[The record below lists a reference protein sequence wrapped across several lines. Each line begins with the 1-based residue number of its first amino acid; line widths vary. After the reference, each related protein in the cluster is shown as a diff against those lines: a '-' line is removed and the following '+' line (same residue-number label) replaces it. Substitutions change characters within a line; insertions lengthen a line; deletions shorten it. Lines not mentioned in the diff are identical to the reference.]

1 MGKRPVCLA
10 CLLLIA
16 VICSAKWLGGSVIQR
31 NPLDPSLQAWVE
43 KQSELTICG
52 EVERCEDTEKSQSVY
67 LKNTYLVYHSKKVSI
82 ENVRIFLKESE
93 ELPAGSVVLVSGK
106 LEQVEEARNPGEFN
120 GRQYY
125 ACRHI
130 WYVMKKAV
138 IERKSESYDRY
149 GQFLA
154 DIRER
159 ACLILE
165 QTASDKSAVFQAIVL
180 GDKTGLEP
188 ELKLQ
193 YQMAGIIHILAI
205 SGLHISILGVGFYEL
220 LKKTGFGIWP
230 AGIVSFVFMLQYG
243 MVTGGSVSTMRAV
256 IMFLISVGAKMLGR
270 IYDMPTALGAA
281 AIVILVQSPDYLLDG
296 GFWLSFGAVAGIGA
310 VSPAFLGMFCPKI
323 RLLNAFLSSVAVWFA
338 TLPIMLWFYGEASV
352 AGVFL
357 NLLVLPTV
365 GIVLASGIGAV
376 IGGAI
381 NLKLGA
387 AAAFPGR
394 LLLAFYEKLCAS
406 AGRLPFCTWI
416 AGKPKG
422 WQIVVYYLALL
433 LIITVF
439 RWADRNKWEG
449 KKRRVVCVGGILLL
463 VLSAA
468 VAGWRSRS
476 NMTITC
482 LDVGQ
487 GDSIVVETPERHF
500 FVIDGGSAN
509 KTSVGQ
515 YQILPY
521 LKQQGI
527 SRLDAILV
535 SHTDEDHISGVRQ
548 ILEYMAKGL
557 TSVKADCLIL
567 PKWQNRPEVYQE
579 LVSLAYQAKVRVL
592 QGKEGDKMQYGKLGI
607 EIISP
612 EKSASGEN
620 VNEEG
625 LVFYMEYGQFRGL
638 FTGDTGFE
646 TEEKLTDKLKD
657 ITFLKV
663 GHHGSKNS
671 TGEEFLKK
679 IMPETGVISVSSTNT
694 YGHPSQD
701 TLTRLKNAGCRY
713 WCTMD
718 KGAVTVETDG
728 KCVKVDTFLR

>member
-16 VICSAKWLGGSVIQR
+16 AIYVSKWLGIPVVQR
-31 NPLDPSLQAWVE
+31 NPLEPSLQAWVE
-43 KQSELTICG
+43 KQQEAIICG
-52 EVERCEDTEKSQSVY
+52 EVERCEDTEISQSVY
-67 LKNTYLVYHSKKVSI
+67 LKNTYLVYRSKKVSI
-82 ENVRIFLKESE
+82 ENVRVFLKKNE
-93 ELPAGSVVLVSGK
+93 ELPTGSVILASGK

-120 GRQYY
+120 SRQYY
-125 ACRHI
+125 ACRHS

-138 IERKSESYDRY
+138 IERKSESFDRC

-159 ACLILE
+159 ACRILE
-165 QTASDKSAVFQAIVL
+165 QTAGDKSAVFRAIVL
-180 GDKTGLEP
+180 GDKTELEP

-205 SGLHISILGVGFYEL
+205 SGLHISILGVGFYEF
-220 LKKTGFGIWP
+220 LKKAGFGIWP
-230 AGIVSFVFMLQYG
+230 AGIMSFVFMLQYG
-243 MVTGGSVSTMRAV
+243 MMTGGSVSTMRAV

-281 AIVILVQSPDYLLDG
+281 AIIILVQSPDYILDG
-296 GFWLSFGAVAGIGA
+296 GFWLSFGAVVGIGA
-310 VSPAFLGMFCPKI
+310 VSPAVLGMFRSKTK
-323 RLLNAFLSSVAVWFA
+323 LLNAFLSFVSVWFA
-338 TLPIMLWFYGEASV
+338 TLPIVLWFYGEISV
-352 AGVFL
+352 AGIFL

-387 AAAFPGR
+387 AAALPGR
-394 LLLAFYEKLCAS
+394 LLLVIYENLCES
-406 AGRLPFCTWI
+406 AGQLSFCTWI
-416 AGKPKG
+416 SGKPKG
-422 WQIVVYYLALL
+422 WQIVVYYLVLL
-433 LIITVF
+433 VIITVF

-449 KKRRVVCVGGILLL
+449 KKRRAVCAGGILLL
-463 VLSAA
+463 GLSVA
-468 VAGWRSRS
+468 VTGWRSRS

-487 GDSIVVETPERHF
+487 GDGIVVETPEKHF
-500 FVIDGGSAN
+500 FLIDGGSTN

-521 LKQQGI
+521 LKHQGI

-567 PKWQNRPEVYQE
+567 PKWQNKPEAYQE
-579 LVSLAYQAKVRVL
+579 LVSLAHQAKVRVL

-612 EKSASGEN
+612 EKNASGEN

-625 LVFYMEYGQFRGL
+625 IVFYVEYGRFRGL
-638 FTGDTGFE
+638 FTGDIGFK
-646 TEEKLTDKLKD
+646 TEENLTDKLRD

-679 IMPETGVISVSSTNT
+679 IMPETGVISVSRTNT

-701 TLTRLKNAGCRY
+701 TLTRLVNVGCRY

-728 KCVKVDTFLR
+728 KCVKADTFLK